1 MADKITLA
9 TLRQAKSAQHPI
21 SMLTCY
27 DYAMAVLLQNAGV
40 DSLLVGDSLAQVVL
54 GHPSTLA
61 ADMDLMIALTAA
73 VRRGAPDVYLV
84 GDMPF
89 LSYQTS
95 LPDAIHNAGRFLRE
109 AQCDAVKIEV
119 DHRWLDLVENLSRA
133 GIPIIAHLGYR
144 PQWAGQR
151 PRIVE
156 TRGANEARDLVAD
169 AQAMEHAGA
178 AALLLECVTAHAARA
193 VRDRVSI
200 PVIGCGSGPWCD
212 GQVLVLHEL
221 LDLPG
226 ARHPR
231 FAKTYAQLADPI
243 RQAAAA
249 YAQDVREGRYPDL
262 DHSYLMKDDERA
274 RFEASLKN
282 APTPNEP

>member
-9 TLRQAKSAQHPI
+9 TLRQAKTARRPI

-27 DYAMAVLLQNAGV
+27 DYSMAILLQHAGV

-54 GHPSTLA
+54 GHPNTLA

-95 LPDAIHNAGRFLRE
+95 RADAIRNAGRFLRE

-119 DHRWLDLVENLSRA
+119 DHRWLDLVEQLCRA
-133 GIPIIAHLGYR
+133 GIPVIAHLGYR

-156 TRGANEARDLVAD
+156 TRGVNEARDLVAD

-178 AALLLECVTAHAARA
+178 AALLLECVTAHAAKA
-193 VRDRVSI
+193 VRDRASI

-243 RQAAAA
+243 LQAAAT
-249 YAQDVREGRYPDL
+249 YARDVREGRYPDL
-262 DHSYLMKDDERA
+262 EHSYLMKDDERA
-274 RFEASLKN
+274 RFEASLDD
-282 APTPNEP
+282 PTFTGQ